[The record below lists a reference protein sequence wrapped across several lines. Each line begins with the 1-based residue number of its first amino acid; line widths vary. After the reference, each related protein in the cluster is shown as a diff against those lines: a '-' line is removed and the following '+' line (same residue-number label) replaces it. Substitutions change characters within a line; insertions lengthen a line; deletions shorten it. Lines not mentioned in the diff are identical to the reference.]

1 MRIVEGSLRPNCT
14 HCYSIVSGIIMK
26 MLLLIFAAIATS
38 AIAQTTPAAI
48 RADFDEKSAPITKKL
63 NDTLMKQGTAIA
75 AELVSKGDTDGAA
88 AVSDQLAKKT
98 TTGFVGQ
105 PHASLVTL
113 LTQYDLAWQ
122 KALKPIQ
129 AASIAKIEVA
139 LKTSAGR
146 DLATITE
153 LGKLRAEIEEGKL
166 LPVADPKM
174 PRTWSYHVNPDAKE
188 TAWLRLLPEGV
199 LEWHDSLAIKSGT
212 WKPKQNGVLIEFEK
226 EHWDVTMTGKTATIE
241 GRSVGTRYL
250 KVKDDP

>member
-1 MRIVEGSLRPNCT
+1 
-14 HCYSIVSGIIMK
+14 MK
-26 MLLLIFAAIATS
+26 MQLLIFATIATS
-38 AIAQTTPAAI
+38 AIAQTTPVAI

-88 AVSDQLAKKT
+88 TVSDQLAKKV
-98 TTGFVGQ
+98 TTGFVER

-113 LTQYDLAWQ
+113 LTQYDLAYE
-122 KALKPIQ
+122 KAINPIQ
-129 AASIAKIEVA
+129 AASIAKIEAA

-146 DLATITE
+146 DLAIIKE
-153 LGKLRAEIEEGKL
+153 LGKLRAEIEAGRL
-166 LPVADPKM
+166 LPLADPKM
-174 PRTWSYHVNPDAKE
+174 PRTWSYHVSPDAKE

-199 LEWHDSLAIKSGT
+199 LEWHDSLAVKRGT
-212 WKPKQNGVLIEFEK
+212 WTPKPKGVSIEFEK
-226 EHWDVTMTGKTATIE
+226 EHWDVTMSGKTATIE